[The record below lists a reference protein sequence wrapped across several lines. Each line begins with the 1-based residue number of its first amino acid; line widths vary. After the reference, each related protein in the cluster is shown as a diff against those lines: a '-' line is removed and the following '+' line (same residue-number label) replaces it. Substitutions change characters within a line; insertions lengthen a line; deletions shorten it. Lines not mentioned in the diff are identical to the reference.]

1 MYGKSKKFTL
11 IELLVVIAMMAILLS
26 SKYSFFLPF
35 SAI

>member
-11 IELLVVIAMMAILLS
+11 IEQLVVIAMMAILLS